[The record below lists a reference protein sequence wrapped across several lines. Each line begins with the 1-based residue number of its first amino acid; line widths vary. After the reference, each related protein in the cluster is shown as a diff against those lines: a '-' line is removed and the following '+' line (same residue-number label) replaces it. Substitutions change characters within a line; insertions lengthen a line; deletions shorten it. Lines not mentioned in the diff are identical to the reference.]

1 MSCAYCERIA
11 TYQVQAGWQRL
22 HLCDSCAQA
31 WTRRTLGIP
40 LTQWLRCL
48 KPAPQT
54 YATCPFCGTTTENVH
69 ETGLY
74 GCPLCYLLLQGSA
87 SLPAK

>member
-1 MSCAYCERIA
+1 MSCAYCERPA
-11 TYQVQAGWQRL
+11 TYHARAGLQRL
-22 HLCDSCAQA
+22 RLCESCTNR

-40 LTQWLRCL
+40 LTHWLSRL

-54 YATCPFCGTTTENVH
+54 YPACPFCGTTTASVR

-74 GCPLCYLLLQGSA
+74 GCPLCYCLLESTDGHG
-87 SLPAK
+87 